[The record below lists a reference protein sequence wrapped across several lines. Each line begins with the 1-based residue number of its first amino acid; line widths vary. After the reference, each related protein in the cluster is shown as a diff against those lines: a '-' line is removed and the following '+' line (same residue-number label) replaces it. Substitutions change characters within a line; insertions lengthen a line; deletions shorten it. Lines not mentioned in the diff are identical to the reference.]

1 MNTYLWKINE
11 DKLKKT
17 NLALYSNF
25 IEKNYNIS
33 FGNNFNYLWQWSI
46 ENTELFWK
54 TIWDFTKVK
63 GNLGKN

>member
-11 DKLKKT
+11 DKLKRT

-33 FGNNFNYLWQWSI
+33 FGNNFNHLWQWSI

-54 TIWDFTKVK
+54 TIWEFT
-63 GNLGKN
+63 